1 MIGIPDWGNEPM
13 ADLKEIAARN
23 VEIDAELA
31 EMRQNKTY
39 TEMQDGE
46 IVPVYEY
53 HYTSRVNYWHPTS
66 DKAPSLFTSQD
77 EVDR

>member
-1 MIGIPDWGNEPM
+1 MKSEDTC
-13 ADLKEIAARN
+13 
-23 VEIDAELA
+23 
-31 EMRQNKTY
+31 NKTY

-66 DKAPSLFTSQD
+66 DKAPSPFLDMWSESTEDSD
-77 EVDR
+77 EE